1 MTTFDQAL
9 ANLQAN
15 SNQMAASAKGY
26 NVDVAKFETKKAQ
39 DLSRLFLF
47 AGEVG
52 KDISNRLAERK
63 AREEQ
68 AENLWGEI
76 FGAGESDPNVINNIT
91 QVEES
96 QVKTSN
102 ILADSIKDRNI
113 DPYLGFR
120 GINETGIGDRATAAT
135 QVYGIGAEFT
145 PWYYNTI
152 QNDTRTFLAVTS
164 DHPNGREIALNA
176 TDLTRDEQ
184 FARLQYLQKEYTSA
198 KVGGYSKEFLTY
210 SQADGGSG
218 YAASLIE
225 QGNTI
230 KQNLVKNTN
239 IQTGLNSRNQSKDIF
254 YNTTE
259 WNKSTFQSAV
269 SLFLNSSNLEGTGI
283 MRRDKAWKAFHDM
296 IKEGVET
303 GNITREE
310 LEKIVDLDLGFEING
325 NKTLAGHLPEL
336 YGTGRNSDG
345 AQGTMFTEADDYK
358 AGLNS
363 DVDKRNE
370 NIKLTELAAVAKEYQ
385 AGDYYTINDAGKEE
399 INELALIT
407 KLGKICKD
415 GRCDVS
421 EEKEKIL
428 ARPTK
433 YTQPKVD
440 KMLKDYYA
448 SDYKNRLPLEMH
460 VGSFSKDVK
469 GHETVVALIDAQN
482 QLIKDNKGLFDNIEN
497 AFKDITVNEGGNKE
511 KDWKHPSAQTMWKIS
526 RGRFLKILEDN
537 EKLTDG
543 TKKNPELLQKE
554 FLAQL
559 KEDQKNKSI
568 NTQWSKY
575 DKYKNDQNYD
585 MKDFQKT
592 QFTKNGKYDKEA
604 HQEWLAS
611 LETDIYAR
619 DTNFNYRNAT
629 KHPLLSGDYNTTFFE
644 EIENEKTN
652 LNNSDLLFYEQEL
665 VNKSDK
671 ETFDYNEVIKNID
684 LNNIEN
690 SELGE
695 LNKIC
700 TAQEKSLLEC
710 IQTRANALGQTLTK
724 ETIEALGNGV
734 LGKNDPLDIAEAN
747 GNAIGW
753 FTNAELGATISEYED
768 FAGTYWIDQ
777 GGEEAE
783 SHMISF
789 GEVYS
794 NLIDDDGKWKPEF
807 KEVGKTL
814 LGFDLGILS
823 DLHPYAKYELNDAN
837 ALFELTK
844 TISPEDKLTA
854 LKKNDVAAY
863 EAYKNTG
870 ILAFVPKDPNPRL
883 QEKTENDE
891 QYLLN
896 ILNTNRTEIA
906 SLKDEDIPIKS
917 EETNQTSFQNP
928 DVIGASLTPN
938 YTTT

>member
-15 SNQMAASAKGY
+15 SNQMAAAAKGY

-39 DLSRLFLF
+39 DLSRLFLL

-63 AREEQ
+63 AKEEQ
-68 AENLWGEI
+68 AEKLWGDL
-76 FGAGESDPNVINNIT
+76 FGAGEPDLKLKNEIRA
-91 QVEES
+91 VEEG
-96 QVKTSN
+96 QLNATN
-102 ILADSIKDRNI
+102 LYIKANQK
-113 DPYLGFR
+113 
-120 GINETGIGDRATAAT
+120 GITDTHLTVEGIQATGIGDKAVAAPH
-135 QVYGIGAEFT
+135 VYGIAAEFT
-145 PWYYNTI
+145 ASYNWAI
-152 QNDTRTFLAVTS
+152 QNDTRTFLARTNA
-164 DHPNGREIALNA
+164 HPNGKEIALND

-184 FARLQYLQKEYTSA
+184 FARLQYLQKEFTFQR
-198 KVGGYSKEFLTY
+198 VGEYSKEFLTY

-230 KQNLVKNTN
+230 KKNIVKNIN
-239 IQTGLNSRNQSKDIF
+239 IQSGLDSRNKAKGILFETS
-254 YNTTE
+254 E
-259 WNKSTFQSAV
+259 WNESTLKTAV
-269 SLFLNSSNLEGTGI
+269 SLVLNSSNEEGTGI
-283 MRRDKAWKAFHDM
+283 MRRDKAWEAFHD
-296 IKEGVET
+296 IIEDGVKT

-310 LEKIVDLDLGFEING
+310 LEKIVDLEIFNING
-325 NKTLAGHLPEL
+325 KKTLAEHLPDV
-336 YGTGRNSDG
+336 YDTGKNLDG
-345 AQGTMFTEADDYK
+345 AQGTMFTEADDYV

-370 NIKLTELAAVAKEYQ
+370 NLKLIELAAVAKDYE
-385 AGDYYTINDAGKEE
+385 AGDYYTINAAGEEE
-399 INELALIT
+399 INERKLIT
-407 KLGKICKD
+407 DIGKICKD

-421 EEKEKIL
+421 EEQEKIL

-440 KMLKDYYA
+440 KMLNDYYA
-448 SDYKNRLPLEMH
+448 SDYKNRLTLDLH
-460 VGSFSKDVK
+460 VQSFSPDVQK
-469 GHETVVALIDAQN
+469 HETVVALIDVQN
-482 QLIKDNKGLFDNIEN
+482 QLIKDNEDLFNNIEN

-543 TKKNPELLQKE
+543 TKKNPELLQRE

-568 NTQWSKY
+568 NSQWSTY
-575 DKYKNDQNYD
+575 DKYKNDPKYD
-585 MKDFQKT
+585 INNFGKDQY
-592 QFTKNGKYDKEA
+592 TKKDGTYDKEG

-629 KHPLLSGDYNTTFFE
+629 KHPMLSGDYNTTFFE

-652 LNNSDLLFYEQEL
+652 LNNPNLLFYEQEL

-671 ETFDYNEVIKNID
+671 ETFDYNEVIKNTD
-684 LNNIEN
+684 FSNIEN

-695 LNKIC
+695 AQRIC
-700 TAQEKSLLEC
+700 KAQKKSLLEC
-710 IQTRANALGQTLTK
+710 IQTRANALNQTLDK
-724 ETIEALGNGV
+724 ETIDKLSGGV
-734 LGKNDPLDIAEAN
+734 LGKDKAVDRAEAN
-747 GNAIGW
+747 GNQYGW
-753 FTNAELGATISEYED
+753 FTVDEFPAMISKFGD
-768 FAGTYWIDQ
+768 FANTLWIDQ

-783 SHMISF
+783 SHTMSWS
-789 GEVYS
+789 EVYP
-794 NLIDDDGKWKPEF
+794 NLIDDEGKWIPEF
-807 KEVGKTL
+807 KEAGQTM
-814 LGFDLGILS
+814 LGIDIGLLWTINPS
-823 DLHPYAKYELNDAN
+823 AKQDLDNAMPLWEIFRSIPPEEKVSAVINNDEA
-837 ALFELTK
+837 
-844 TISPEDKLTA
+844 S
-854 LKKNDVAAY
+854 Y
-863 EAYKNTG
+863 EAYRNTG
-870 ILAFVPKDPNPRL
+870 ILALVPKENNPKL
-883 QEKTENDE
+883 KDKIEKDTNSI
-891 QYLLN
+891 LN

-906 SLKDEDIPIKS
+906 SLTDEDIPIKS
-917 EETNQTSFQNP
+917 EETNQTSFQPP
-928 DVIGASLTPN
+928 DVIGDSLNTN